1 MNILSIDTS
10 SNICGVSIL
19 ENEKLICNLDTLAI
33 NSHSE
38 TLMHIIQNALEKSNL
53 TINDINLLVCDIGPG
68 SFTGL
73 RIGVATVKG
82 FCDTLNI
89 PSVGISSLECLAY
102 SLKNEVSNNN
112 LICSI
117 LDCKNENCYFALY
130 QKNNNELENL
140 IEPQADNLEDA
151 LSILKTY
158 CEDNFNNY
166 AITFVGDGSVNFKD
180 KIESSIPYSN
190 FCDSEFNHLNSYS
203 LGLAG
208 LEKYNSGIELDE
220 VLPLYLK
227 KPLAQRQL
235 EEKGLK

>member
-1 MNILSIDTS
+1 MLF
-10 SNICGVSIL
+10 C
-19 ENEKLICNLDTLAI
+19 
-33 NSHSE
+33 
-38 TLMHIIQNALEKSNL
+38 IIS
-53 TINDINLLVCDIGPG
+53 
-68 SFTGL
+68 
-73 RIGVATVKG
+73 
-82 FCDTLNI
+82 
-89 PSVGISSLECLAY
+89 
-102 SLKNEVSNNN
+102 
-112 LICSI
+112 
-117 LDCKNENCYFALY
+117 
-130 QKNNNELENL
+130 KNNNELENL